1 PESVHLCDFPEY
13 DADLRDEELEKEV
26 EAAQAAV
33 SLGHALRKEYKM
45 KVRQPLQKA
54 HLITS
59 NTELLASLEKQI
71 QLIADELNVKEVELH
86 SDEGKFVQWVI
97 KP

>member
-1 PESVHLCDFPEY
+1 MQSGRALYPILERCDLSGAEDRKDARIGPSVRFSRYTMQH
-13 DADLRDEELEKEV
+13 LRDEELEKEV

-33 SLGHALRKEYKM
+33 SLGHALRKEYKL

-59 NTELLASLEKQI
+59 NKELLAF
-71 QLIADELNVKEVELH
+71 A
-86 SDEGKFVQWVI
+86 
-97 KP
+97 